1 MKKKFNIGDR
11 VKVKAYSEIE
21 KTFTKR
27 EKQTKGVYFPDSFK
41 SYCGKKFIISGYDR
55 YASSQE
61 TYKLE
66 GLEMGKVFVEDWL
79 EKANP
84 DRIIF
89 RDNATILIKDGK
101 RYVAKCCDGD
111 TYDREK
117 GLLVCLAKAHGYTFN
132 DLQEM
137 LKGAEMQGNAA
148 PQSKVRE
155 VKRRAEVGEYVKVVG
170 NVTYH
175 HFSNGEIVKCVRL
188 DRDRVDKFSYI
199 DERDF
204 YYMRAEEYVVL
215 ENYNPNTYPYN
226 VPKET
231 IQKALRII
239 NQNGIGFD
247 TKTEVKE
254 FYELIKGKF
263 KIIDFDNNFRV
274 GTKFFDGYECC
285 WDYCFMTN
293 YTYKQLKAK
302 ILELLG
308 E

>member
-1 MKKKFNIGDR
+1 MKKKFNIGDKVRVIKNTLYDATR
-11 VKVKAYSEIE
+11 VKIGDIGTIKNIAFGSYVIDFNGLTQWTDCSYADEFIE
-21 KTFTKR
+21 KYNN
-27 EKQTKGVYFPDSFK
+27 V
-41 SYCGKKFIISGYDR
+41 
-55 YASSQE
+55 A
-61 TYKLE
+61 
-66 GLEMGKVFVEDWL
+66 
-79 EKANP
+79 

-101 RYVAKCCDGD
+101 RFVAKCCDGD
-111 TYDREK
+111 TYDKEK

-170 NVTYH
+170 NVTHH

-188 DRDRVDKFSYI
+188 DGDRVDKFSYI

-231 IQKALRII
+231 IEEALRIVGK
-239 NQNGIGFD
+239 NGIGFD
-247 TKTEVKE
+247 TEDEVKE
-254 FYELIKGKF
+254 FYELIKNKF
-263 KIIDFDNNFRV
+263 PITNFNNDFSRYAR
-274 GTKFFDGYECC
+274 FFSGYSKNCN
-285 WDYCFMTN
+285 WADSFIKN